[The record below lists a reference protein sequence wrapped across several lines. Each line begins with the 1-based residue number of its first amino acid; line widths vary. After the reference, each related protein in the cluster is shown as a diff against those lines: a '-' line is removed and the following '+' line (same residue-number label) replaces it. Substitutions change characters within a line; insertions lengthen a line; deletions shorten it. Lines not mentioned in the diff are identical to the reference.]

1 MFTQNLMKGTSTC
14 FFRSTEKEFLVDLN
28 GKTSEVEVFKKL
40 KEAGI
45 ECVELSFN
53 YDRYINFMDFPNN
66 AEKYAEYAKEAGITL
81 FSIHLPFSMKHD
93 ISDTIEENRNAII
106 AANEALIRAAGR
118 IGIKVAVLH
127 PSSEPI
133 WNCERGE
140 RMRRSREAITYL
152 KKVSDES
159 GITLA
164 VENLPRTCLCNTSSE
179 MVELLEG
186 TGVSVIFD
194 TNHSLIETN
203 EVFIRNLTKAGLRI
217 VSLHIS
223 DYDFTDEK
231 HRLPGDG
238 INDWKA
244 IFSALEEN
252 GYEGP
257 LMYEVIKVPKGR
269 EQVPFCDLAENM
281 KKLAN
286 GKI

>member
-1 MFTQNLMKGTSTC
+1 MFTENLSKGTSTC
-14 FFRSTEKEFLVDLN
+14 FIKSSQNGYLVEIN
-28 GKTSEVEVFKKL
+28 GKTSETEVFKEL

-45 ECVELSFN
+45 DCIELSFSFDA
-53 YDRYINFMDFPNN
+53 YMKLMKFPEN
-66 AEKYAEYAKEAGITL
+66 AEKYAEHAKEAGISIY
-81 FSIHLPFSMKHD
+81 SIHLPFSQKYD
-93 ISDTIEENRNAII
+93 ISDTIEEHRNLII
-106 AANEALIRAAGR
+106 SSNEALIKAAGR

-133 WNCERGE
+133 WQCEREE
-140 RMRRSREAITYL
+140 RMRLSREAIIRL
-152 KKVSDES
+152 KRVSDEA
-159 GITLA
+159 GVILA

-179 MVELLEG
+179 MIELLKG
-186 TGVSVIFD
+186 TGVNVIFD

-203 EVFIRNLTKAGLRI
+203 EEFIKNLTKAGLKI

-244 IFSALEEN
+244 IFSALEKN
-252 GYEGP
+252 GYTGP
-257 LMYEVIKVPKGR
+257 LMYEVSKVPKER
-269 EQVPFCDLAENM
+269 TEIPLSNLAENM
-281 KKLAN
+281 QNLAS